1 MENSEK
7 SWEKLN
13 LRILHVG
20 INANGDDDAH
30 RIADQFETLLGFTPN
45 ENPLS
50 IFSSPLIEIMKN
62 DGPGEKGHIAIGCD
76 NLEETFAFLTARGM
90 HKDEALTAKCDPTGA
105 LRVIYF
111 QEQPGGFAIHL
122 KEYPK
127 Q

>member
-1 MENSEK
+1 MDNNEK

-76 NLEETFAFLTARGM
+76 NLEEAFDFLAARGM
-90 HKDEALTAKCDPTGA
+90 HKDEALTAKYDPVGA
-105 LRVIYF
+105 NRVIYF
-111 QEQPGGFAIHL
+111 EEQPGGFAIHL

>member
-1 MENSEK
+1 MSAEEK

-20 INANGDDDAH
+20 INADGDEDAH
-30 RIADQFETLLGFTPN
+30 RLADQFETLFGFTPN

-76 NLEETFAFLTARGM
+76 NLEEAFAFLSARGL
-90 HKDEALTAKCDPTGA
+90 HKDEALTGKYDPTGA
-105 LRVIYF
+105 ARVIYF

-127 Q
+127 